1 MYDYVFLEK
10 VVLVALLSLTKSNFD
25 STKANTGDFRY
36 EPIKFY
42 RDIRL
47 LFIAPQQSHTNDI
60 WCSTYQVSFRE
71 KPPYETLSYAWGDP
85 ELSESI
91 ICDGKRLRVT
101 KNLYAALLRL
111 RQSHALVPLWIDA
124 ICIDQNNT
132 SERTKQ
138 VRLMKQI
145 YENAKQVVVWL
156 GEEVESDKD
165 AFEALHS
172 LNRFLLDFGK
182 DQRNW
187 AEVQG
192 ISSFGDTLQHL
203 NFESPGFRA
212 LDSLFQRPW
221 FMRAW
226 VAQEVIV
233 APRALVTCGT
243 LTIPWKII
251 SRVVSTLIRRGLLQQ
266 LAHRVF
272 SKGEGLYR
280 ADFISRAQASVSWG
294 GTSLLDLLVSNRTC
308 LSSDPRDKVFA
319 VVGLAKDCKMAGILP
334 DYRSKTAKI
343 YQDVAIYLAKASCMS
358 VVLSLAGDTSASR
371 TSLFQEL
378 PSWVPDWS
386 QREAKPPILMQF
398 HAGGCMAEKF
408 VVDETRGTLNIHGK
422 IIDSIADIAKHQHRS
437 ESYLGDHRDMYEHNS
452 EEMAIYDELLSRLK
466 SYPTGETVEDAFWRT
481 LIFNHKIDGS
491 VAPQEFKKSYEAL
504 RATIKDQQYCAA
516 NPSGDTQVE
525 RETYTRQLMAHNFAE
540 TIHRWQ
546 SDMRPFVTENGFLGQ
561 VPTTARIGDVIC
573 VFLGAHVPFVLR
585 PHERGGS
592 YRVIGDCYLHGMMN
606 GEALQASNILV
617 QEITIQ

>member
-1 MYDYVFLEK
+1 M
-10 VVLVALLSLTKSNFD
+10 
-25 STKANTGDFRY
+25 
-36 EPIKFY
+36 
-42 RDIRL
+42 
-47 LFIAPQQSHTNDI
+47 
-60 WCSTYQVSFRE
+60 
-71 KPPYETLSYAWGDP
+71 
-85 ELSESI
+85 SESI
-91 ICDGKRLRVT
+91 ICDGKRLPVT

-145 YENAKQVVVWL
+145 YQNAKQVVVWL

-165 AFEALHS
+165 AFDALYS

-187 AEVQG
+187 GEVQG
-192 ISSFGDTLQHL
+192 LSSFGDTLQHL
-203 NFESPGFRA
+203 KFDSPGFRA

-226 VAQEVIV
+226 VVQEVVV

-251 SRVVSTLIRRGLLQQ
+251 SRVVSTFIRRGLLPQ
-266 LAHRVF
+266 LGRDVF
-272 SKGEGLYR
+272 SNYEGLYR
-280 ADFISRAQASVSWG
+280 ADFISRAQASIGCG
-294 GTSLLDLLVSNRTC
+294 GISLLDLLISNRMC

-319 VVGLAKDCKMAGILP
+319 IVGLANDCKMAGILP
-334 DYRSKTAKI
+334 DYRFKTAKI
-343 YQDVAIYLAKASCMS
+343 YQNVAVYLAKPSSMS
-358 VVLSLAGDTSASR
+358 VVLSLAGDTSSSR
-371 TSLFQEL
+371 TPLFEEL

-386 QREAKPPILMQF
+386 QREAKQPLLMPF

-408 VVDETRGTLNIHGK
+408 VIDETRGILNIHGK
-422 IIDSIADIAKHQHRS
+422 IIDSVAEIAKQRHWSGSSLR
-437 ESYLGDHRDMYEHNS
+437 DHRDIHKHNS
-452 EEMAIYDELLSRLK
+452 DELAKYEELLSRLK

-481 LIFNHKIDGS
+481 LILNHKIDGS
-491 VAPQEFKKSYEAL
+491 VAPQEFKKSYEAF
-504 RATIKDQQYCAA
+504 RAAIKDQQYCATR
-516 NPSGDTQVE
+516 PSGDMQVE
-525 RETYTRQLMAHNFAE
+525 RETYNRQLMAFDFAE
-540 TIHRWQ
+540 TMHRWQ
-546 SDMRPFVTENGFLGQ
+546 CHTHLFVTENGFLGQ
-561 VPTTARIGDVIC
+561 VPRTAQIGDIIC
-573 VFLGAHVPFVLR
+573 VFLGGHVPFVLR
-585 PHERGGS
+585 PLERGGS
-592 YRVIGDCYLHGMMN
+592 YRLIGDCYVHGMMN